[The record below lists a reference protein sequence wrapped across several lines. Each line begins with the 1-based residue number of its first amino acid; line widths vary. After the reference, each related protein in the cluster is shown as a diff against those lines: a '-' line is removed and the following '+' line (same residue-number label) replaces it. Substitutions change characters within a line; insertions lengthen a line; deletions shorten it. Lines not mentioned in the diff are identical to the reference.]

1 MKDVIESIRKEKRLA
16 LLYELFRLDINEM
29 VTYGIMSTARISSVE
44 DYQSISPTVEIITVE
59 NNACNDGV
67 DTIQLED
74 FPNLRLLRVKSN
86 SFYRVKTV
94 SIANLP
100 KLETVVVDSN
110 CFAPRSLQYGEYS
123 NLPKNSLAL
132 CHCPLLRVLIIGE
145 KSFSSYTQCTL
156 SDLPSLQR
164 VEIGRMDT
172 AGTSCFYKA
181 SLVLQSKKRSCFD
194 EQTFRA

>member
-1 MKDVIESIRKEKRLA
+1 M
-16 LLYELFRLDINEM
+16 LLYELFRLDKNEM
-29 VTYGIMSTARISSVE
+29 VTHGIMSTARIGSVE

-67 DTIQLED
+67 NTIQLED

-86 SFYRVKTV
+86 SFYGVKTV

>member
-1 MKDVIESIRKEKRLA
+1 M
-16 LLYELFRLDINEM
+16 LLYELFRLDKNEM
-29 VTYGIMSTARISSVE
+29 VTHGIMSTARIGSVE

-132 CHCPLLRVLIIGE
+132 CHCPLLRILIIGE

-156 SDLPSLQR
+156 SDLPSLHASRSVGWTRQEPAASTRRRWCCR
-164 VEIGRMDT
+164 VRKGAVLMSRPSVLET
-172 AGTSCFYKA
+172 ADDWHQLLRG
-181 SLVLQSKKRSCFD
+181 LP
-194 EQTFRA
+194 

>member
-1 MKDVIESIRKEKRLA
+1 MKDSIESIRKEKRLV
-16 LLYELFRLDINEM
+16 LLYELFRLDKNEM
-29 VTYGIMSTARISSVE
+29 VTHGIMSTARISSVE